1 MTLKSVKNLR
11 LFDLKGS
18 LLKDLADYPQN
29 NLQPFDLIGRLIDF
43 AEKRAVRGNC
53 WQYYIAYFIASNENT
68 FSLACERKENI
79 NGTLLAFAYDD
90 FRILMELFHISPSLL
105 PTMESRANSI
115 RDFQSSIVKSTLP
128 YAHLIE
134 EFADNLSKCKTT
146 QDFLDASIEFYR
158 AYGVGELGLNKAFR
172 VVDENNSAKLI
183 PITCMDT
190 KRLDDLVGYELQ
202 KQKVLQ
208 NTKAFLDGKKAN
220 NVLLYGDMGTG
231 KSSTIKALIN
241 EFYEDGLRVIELYKH
256 QFMYIS
262 DLISKIS
269 SRNYKYILYLDDLSF
284 DDFEVEYK
292 YFKAIIDGGLE
303 VKPDNVLIYATSN
316 RRHLIKEHYSD
327 GNDIDPLDE
336 LHKSDTK
343 NEKLSLVARFGLSIY
358 YPSPDQQEFLN
369 IVRQLAKRYGIEI
382 DETTLDKKALTW
394 AIRNG
399 MKSGR
404 MAEQFVHS
412 LLH

>member
-1 MTLKSVKNLR
+1 MIKNIKNLR
-11 LFDLKGS
+11 LFDVKGS
-18 LLKDLADYPQN
+18 LLKDFAEYPQN
-29 NLQPFDLIGRLIDF
+29 DLQAFDLIGRLIAF
-43 AEKRAVRGNC
+43 AEKHAVKGNA
-53 WQYYIAYFIASNENT
+53 WQYYVAYFIASNENV
-68 FSLACERKENI
+68 FSLACERKQSVSGSLFE
-79 NGTLLAFAYDD
+79 FAYDD
-90 FRILMELFHISPSLL
+90 CRILMDAFNASPSAL
-105 PTMESRANSI
+105 PTAENSLKLLT
-115 RDFQSSIVKSTLP
+115 DFKSTLTKSPLP
-128 YAHLIE
+128 YADLIKRL
-134 EFADNLSKCKTT
+134 ASDLSKCKTT
-146 QDFLDASIEFYR
+146 QAFLDTVAGFYR
-158 AYGVGELGLNKAFR
+158 ACGVGELGLNKAFR
-172 VVDENNSAKLI
+172 VIDDNSRAKLL
-183 PITCMDT
+183 PITCMDN
-190 KRLDDLVGYELQ
+190 KRLDNLVGYDLQ

-208 NTKAFLDGKKAN
+208 NTKAFLEGKKAN

-256 QFMYIS
+256 QFMHIS

-269 SRNYKYILYLDDLSF
+269 GRNYKYILYLDDLSF

-327 GNDIDPLDE
+327 GNDIDPMDE

-369 IVRQLAKRYGIEI
+369 IARQLAKRYGVEM
-382 DETTLDKKALTW
+382 DESDFDKKALTW

-404 MAEQFVHS
+404 MAEQFVLS

>member
-1 MTLKSVKNLR
+1 MIKNIKDLR
-11 LFDLKGS
+11 LYDLKGS
-18 LLKDLADYPQN
+18 LLKDFAEFPQN
-29 NLQPFDLIGRLIDF
+29 NLQAFNLIGKLIAF
-43 AEKRAVRGNC
+43 AEKHAVQGNA
-53 WQYYIAYFIASNENT
+53 WHYYIAYFIASNENV
-68 FSLACERKENI
+68 FSLACERKQSVS
-79 NGTLLAFAYDD
+79 GTLLEFAYDD
-90 FRILMELFHISPSLL
+90 CRILMDVFNTSPSIL
-105 PTMESRANSI
+105 PTVEKSLKPITNFKSTVT
-115 RDFQSSIVKSTLP
+115 QSTLP
-128 YAHLIE
+128 YANLIE
-134 EFADNLSKCKTT
+134 KLAFDLSKCKTT
-146 QDFLDASIEFYR
+146 QSFLDTTVGFYR

-172 VVDENNSAKLI
+172 VVDENNRARLL
-183 PITCMDT
+183 PITCMDN
-190 KRLDDLVGYELQ
+190 KRLDDLVGYDLQ

-208 NTKAFLDGKKAN
+208 NTKAFLEGKKAN

-241 EFYEDGLRVIELYKH
+241 EFYDEGLRVIELYKH
-256 QFMYIS
+256 QFMHIS

-269 SRNYKYILYLDDLSF
+269 GRNYKYILYLDDLSF

-327 GNDIDPLDE
+327 GNDIDPMDE

-369 IVRQLAKRYGIEI
+369 IVRQLARRYDVDI
-382 DETTLDKKALTW
+382 DDSALEKKALTW

-399 MKSGR
+399 IRSGR
-404 MAEQFVHS
+404 MAEQFVLS